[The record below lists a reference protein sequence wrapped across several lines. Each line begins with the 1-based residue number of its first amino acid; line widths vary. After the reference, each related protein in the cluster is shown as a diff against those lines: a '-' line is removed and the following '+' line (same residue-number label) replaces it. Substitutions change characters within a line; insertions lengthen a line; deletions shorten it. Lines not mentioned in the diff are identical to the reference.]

1 MLRVYH
7 SNHLDVLEALMEFIV
22 ERDHLSDPFEPEV
35 VLVQSTGMAQWLQM
49 TLAQKFGIAANI
61 DFPLPASFIWDMF
74 VRVLPDIPKESAFN
88 KQSMSWKLM
97 SLLPEMLELDEF
109 AMLRH
114 YLSDDDDKRK
124 LFQLSSRIAD
134 LFDQYLVYRPEWLT
148 LWEAGKKVDGLDEA
162 QIWQAPL
169 WRRLVEHTAGLGQP
183 HWHRAN
189 LYQRFINV
197 LESAEQCP
205 PGLPSRVFI
214 CGISALPPVYLQAL
228 QALGKHIDVHL
239 LFTNPCRYY
248 WGDIKDPAFLAKLL
262 TRQRR
267 HHRDERTLPLF
278 RDASA
283 VQGLFN
289 SDGEQNLP
297 NPLLASWGKLG
308 RDYVHLLA
316 GLENYQD
323 LDAFVDVTPGHILQ
337 NLQYDMLELQNS
349 AVAGVNAEEYERSDK
364 KRLLEPD
371 DRSVTVHICHSPQ
384 REVEV
389 LHDNLLA
396 MLEADPSLT
405 PRDIVVMVAD
415 IDSYSPYIQSVF
427 GSAVGERYIPYAISD
442 RRARQAHPALQA
454 FISLLSLP
462 DSRFVSEDVLA
473 LLDVPVLAARFNIDE
488 EGLRYLRQWVNESG
502 IRWGMDDDNVRELE
516 LPATGQHTW
525 QFGLTRML
533 LGYAMESR
541 QGEWQS
547 ILPYDE
553 SSGLIAE
560 LVGHLASL
568 LMQLNTW
575 RQGLAQARPL
585 EEWLPVCREMLNDFF
600 LPDQD
605 TEAALALIE
614 QQWQAIITQGVDA
627 AYGEDIPLSVL
638 RDELAQRLD
647 QERIS
652 QRFLAGPVNICTLMP
667 MRSIPFKVVCLL
679 GMNDGVYPR
688 TLAPLGFDLMSHQSQ
703 RGDRSRRDDDRYLFL
718 EALISA
724 QEKLYIS
731 YIGRSIQDNS
741 ERFPSVL
748 VQELLDYI
756 GQSHCLPGDEA
767 LNCDESEKRVKEHI
781 CYLHPRMPFDAA
793 NFRPGEWQSFASDWL
808 PAASQQGTAHPE
820 FIQQLSPLALE
831 SLTLEQLLRFWA
843 HPVRA
848 FFQMR
853 LRVNFRPEESDIPD
867 AEPFI
872 LEGLSRYQLN
882 QELLNALVDQQDVE
896 KLFRHYRAAGALP
909 YGAFGEIIWE
919 AQQLEM
925 QELADRVIAQRQPG
939 QSMEVDLECAGVHL
953 SGWLAHVQPDGLL
966 RWRPS
971 KLSVTQ
977 GLQLWLE
984 HLVYCAS
991 GGVGESRLFVRS
1003 GGEWRFPAMKPDD
1016 ALQHLALMIEGYREG
1031 MAKPLLLLPE
1041 SGGAWIKAC
1050 YDAANDA
1057 MLSDETTLQKAQSK
1071 FLQAYEGGMFSTGE
1085 GEDIWYQ
1092 RLWRTLTPE
1101 HYLQIT
1107 TLSQRYLLPLY
1118 RFNQSK

>member
-7 SNHLDVLEALMEFIV
+7 SNHLDVLEALMEYIV
-22 ERDHLSDPFEPEV
+22 DNDRLDDPFEPEV

-49 TLAQKFGIAANI
+49 TLAKKFGIAANI
-61 DFPLPASFIWDMF
+61 TFPLPASFIWDMF

-97 SLLPEMLELDEF
+97 SLLPGMLEHDEF
-109 AMLRH
+109 SMLRN
-114 YLSDDDDKRK
+114 YLSDDADKRK
-124 LFQLSSRIAD
+124 LFQLSSRVAD
-134 LFDQYLVYRPEWLT
+134 LYDQYLVYRWEWLT
-148 LWEAGKKVDGLDEA
+148 RWEAGELIDGLDEA
-162 QIWQAPL
+162 QRWQAPL
-169 WRRLVEHTAGLGQP
+169 WRALVEHTAALGQP

-189 LYQRFINV
+189 LYQRFITA
-197 LESAEQCP
+197 LETATVRP
-205 PGLPSRVFI
+205 AALPSRVFI

-228 QALGKHIDVHL
+228 QALGKHMDVHV

-248 WGDIKDPAFLAKLL
+248 WGDIKDPAFLAKLM

-267 HHRDERTLPLF
+267 RLRDTQTFPLF
-278 RDASA
+278 RDVNST
-283 VQGLFN
+283 VGLFN
-289 SDGEQNLP
+289 SEGEQDLP

-316 GLENYQD
+316 GMDRFEE
-323 LDAFVDVTPGHILQ
+323 LDAFVEITPGPLLQ
-337 NLQYDMLELQNS
+337 NLQFDMLELQNS
-349 AVAGVNAEEYERSDK
+349 AVAGVNAEEFARSDK
-364 KRLLEPD
+364 KRRLDPE
-371 DRSVTVHICHSPQ
+371 DRSVTVHVCHSPQ

-389 LHDNLLA
+389 LHDSLLA
-396 MLEADPSLT
+396 MLEADPQLT

-415 IDSYSPYIQSVF
+415 IDSYSPYIQAVF
-427 GSAVGERYIPYAISD
+427 GSATGERYLPYAISD
-442 RRARQAHPALQA
+442 RRARQAHPALEA
-454 FISLLSLP
+454 FINLLSLP

-473 LLDVPVLAARFNIDE
+473 LLDVPVLAARFNINE

-502 IRWGMDDDNVRELE
+502 IRWGIDDDNVRELA
-516 LPATGQHTW
+516 LPPTGQHTW

-568 LMQLNTW
+568 LMRLNSW
-575 RQGLAQARPL
+575 RRTLAEARPL
-585 EEWLPVCREMLNDFF
+585 EKWLPVCRDMLNDFF
-600 LPDQD
+600 LPDQE

-614 QQWQAIITQGVDA
+614 QQWQAIIAQGVEA
-627 AYGEDIPLSVL
+627 AYGEAIPLSVL

-667 MRSIPFKVVCLL
+667 MRSIPFRVVCLL
-679 GMNDGVYPR
+679 GMNDGIYPR
-688 TLAPLGFDLMSHQSQ
+688 ALAPLGFDLMSHQSQ

-718 EALISA
+718 EALLSA
-724 QEKLYIS
+724 QHKLYIS
-731 YIGRSIQDNS
+731 FIGRSIQDNA

-756 GQSHCLPGDEA
+756 GQSHHLPGDEM
-767 LNCDESEKRVKEHI
+767 LNCDESEKRVKSHI
-781 CYLHPRMPFDAA
+781 CHLHPRMPFDAA
-793 NFRPGEWQSFASDWL
+793 NFEQDEWQSYAREWL
-808 PAASQQGTAHPE
+808 PAASQQGETQPE
-820 FIQQLSPLALE
+820 FIQQLTPVDLE
-831 SLTLEQLLRFWA
+831 TLNVDQLLRFWG

-853 LRVNFRPEESDIPD
+853 LRVNFRPEEGDIPD
-867 AEPFI
+867 AEPFM
-872 LEGLSRYQLN
+872 LDGLSRYQMN
-882 QELLNALVDQQDVE
+882 QELLNALVEHKDADSV
-896 KLFRHYRAAGALP
+896 FRRYRAAGALP

-919 AQQLEM
+919 TQQGEM
-925 QELADRVIAQRQPG
+925 QALADRVIAQRQPG
-939 QSMEVDLECAGVHL
+939 SSMEIDLHCAGVHL
-953 SGWLAHVQPDGLL
+953 TGWLPHVQSDGLL

-971 KLSVTQ
+971 MLKVNQ

-991 GGVGESRLFVRS
+991 GGSGESRILVRKDS
-1003 GGEWRFPAMKPDD
+1003 EWRFPALASDV

-1057 MLSDETTLQKAQSK
+1057 MLKDEATLQKAQSK
-1071 FLQAYEGGMFSTGE
+1071 FLQAFEGNMVARGE
-1085 GEDIWYQ
+1085 GEDVWYQ

-1101 HYLQIT
+1101 HFAQIAEV
-1107 TLSQRYLLPLY
+1107 SQRYLLPIY
-1118 RFNQSK
+1118 RFNQPN